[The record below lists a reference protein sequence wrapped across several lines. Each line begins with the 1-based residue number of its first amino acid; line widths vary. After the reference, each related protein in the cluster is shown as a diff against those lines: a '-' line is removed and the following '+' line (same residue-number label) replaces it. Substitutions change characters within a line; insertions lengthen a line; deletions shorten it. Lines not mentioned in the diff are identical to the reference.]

1 MRTRSVKMIVGAAAL
16 AFAAA
21 LILPT
26 LASAQAQRP
35 APPPR
40 DERPARMLARE
51 ALDLTPEQ
59 EKALGDFRKA
69 RSEESKAFRDEMSK
83 LLAERREL
91 AKDPQ
96 ANQAK
101 LNALIDKMAKMRAE
115 REKAAI
121 KNGLERDKIF
131 TPEQREKM
139 KALRER
145 MARRPMMARRAAMG
159 PGRLGLRGPGRF
171 MGPGFGQGRLA
182 RMRNLRSRLLYRRWR
197 RW

>member
-1 MRTRSVKMIVGAAAL
+1 MRTRSVKMIAGAAAL

-21 LILPT
+21 LILPAI
-26 LASAQAQRP
+26 ASAQGQRP

-59 EKALGDFRKA
+59 EKALADFRKA
-69 RSEESKAFRDEMSK
+69 REEETTAFHDEMSK
-83 LLAERREL
+83 LLTERREL

-101 LNALIDKMAKMRAE
+101 LNALIDKVAKLRAE

-121 KNGLERDKIF
+121 KNGLERDKLF

-139 KALRER
+139 KTLRER
-145 MARRPMMARRAAMG
+145 LARRPMMARRTALG
-159 PGRLGLRGPGRF
+159 PGRPGLRAPGRF

-182 RMRNLRSRLLYRRWR
+182 RMRNLRSRLLYRHWR

>member
-1 MRTRSVKMIVGAAAL
+1 MRTLSVKTIVGAAAL

-21 LILPT
+21 LILPA
-26 LASAQAQRP
+26 LAAAQGQRP

-40 DERPARMLARE
+40 DERPARLLARE

-59 EKALGDFRKA
+59 EKALAEFRKA
-69 RSEESKAFRDEMSK
+69 REEETKAFRDEMAK
-83 LLAERREL
+83 LLAERRDL

-101 LNALIDKMAKMRAE
+101 LNALIDKMSKLRAE

-121 KNGLERDKIF
+121 KSGLERGKIF
-131 TPEQREKM
+131 TPEQREKL

-145 MARRPMMARRAAMG
+145 MARRPMMAGRMAMG
-159 PGRLGLRGPGRF
+159 PGRLAMRGQGRF
-171 MGPGFGQGRLA
+171 MGPGFGLGRMA
-182 RMRNLRSRLLYRRWR
+182 RMRALRLRHPYRNWR

>member
-1 MRTRSVKMIVGAAAL
+1 MKARSVKTIVGAAAL
-16 AFAAA
+16 AFTAA
-21 LILPT
+21 LIFPA
-26 LASAQAQRP
+26 LASAQGRRP

-40 DERPARMLARE
+40 DERPARLLARE

-59 EKALGDFRKA
+59 EKALADFRKA
-69 RSEESKAFRDEMSK
+69 REEETKASRDEMSK
-83 LLAERREL
+83 LLTERREL

-101 LNALIDKMAKMRAE
+101 LNALIDKMSKLRAE

-145 MARRPMMARRAAMG
+145 MARRPMMAGRMALGA
-159 PGRLGLRGPGRF
+159 GRLGLRGQGRL
-171 MGPGFGQGRLA
+171 MGPGFGPGRLA
-182 RMRNLRSRLLYRRWR
+182 RMRALRARPLYRNWR